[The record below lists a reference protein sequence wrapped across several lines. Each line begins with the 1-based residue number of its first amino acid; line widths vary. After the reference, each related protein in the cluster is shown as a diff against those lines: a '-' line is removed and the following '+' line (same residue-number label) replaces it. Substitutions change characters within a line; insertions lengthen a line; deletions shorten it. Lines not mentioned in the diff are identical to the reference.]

1 MKITAKTDVG
11 TVRKQN
17 QDSCAAG
24 EISEGISW
32 AVVCDGMGGAAGG
45 AVASTMA
52 VRMISDIISAV
63 RRETLTES
71 YIRSLLISS
80 IENANTKIYD
90 YSCSNPELSGM
101 GTTAVAVITV
111 DDKAFIAHVGDSRAY
126 KLSENGS
133 IVQITT
139 DHSMVQQLVEMGN
152 ITPEQARIHPER
164 NIITRAVGVD
174 EKVRVDFSCEEF
186 NTGETLL
193 ICTDGLSGYVED
205 SEIAKTVKNE
215 DFRECADR
223 LVNLAVE
230 NGGGDNI
237 TVVLISR

>member
-1 MKITAKTDVG
+1 
-11 TVRKQN
+11 
-17 QDSCAAG
+17 
-24 EISEGISW
+24 
-32 AVVCDGMGGAAGG
+32 
-45 AVASTMA
+45 
-52 VRMISDIISAV
+52 
-63 RRETLTES
+63 
-71 YIRSLLISS
+71 
-80 IENANTKIYD
+80 
-90 YSCSNPELSGM
+90 M

-152 ITPEQARIHPER
+152 ITPEQARIHHER